1 MSPPDFSSSRA
12 DTETASSGKSELEQL
27 REIAPLLLVLS
38 FLFLIAVLWPVLTAA
53 ALLLLLARLVH
64 RHRFQLYGLVLACA
78 GVALLT
84 LHGFA
89 GYIAQAPA
97 WYAWSD
103 VHAHFWQWLGAIAP
117 LSLLVGAWLALG
129 AELWL
134 GTPVNRRPTP
144 TRRGFAL
151 ALTVYPIWAGFTAL
165 SNRLRRRQHKQQ
177 FRLGRSRLRPV
188 VLAERDL
195 LEHTVVF
202 GATGSGK
209 TNTLRL
215 IAGQAIAA
223 GWPVIVLDLKGDAE
237 LANELERT
245 AAAARADFALLTM
258 RDDPRRANWNP
269 IATGSANAR
278 ADRLIVGEWS
288 EEHYERTA
296 RDFARS
302 ALTLLDIIGET
313 ATIPTLVRYLEQP
326 DLLMG
331 AVADALNAKSPAREV
346 GTSLK
351 QERERFA
358 ALLAARTKD
367 RSILSAT
374 AGLAARLRELSE
386 SDLRPALTGEA
397 ATSTIDLARTLNT
410 DAGVVCFS
418 LDSASDP
425 SVATLAGSLA
435 LRDLQH
441 AISARPSGVT
451 PALVLLD
458 EFSVLES
465 DEIKGLLARARAKR
479 VGVVLSTQSLAD
491 LTAVDLNLKTQT
503 LSNTATKIIHRLGGD
518 EEPELIASLA
528 GTSTVEE
535 FTHQTIRRPGITG
548 PRHTPTGTGSARQVE
563 EYNLHPNRLRDLKRG
578 HAAVILRA
586 EPQWKGYVRIDNAD
600 KRPREI
606 SRYRRR

>member
-1 MSPPDFSSSRA
+1 
-12 DTETASSGKSELEQL
+12 
-27 REIAPLLLVLS
+27 
-38 FLFLIAVLWPVLTAA
+38 
-53 ALLLLLARLVH
+53 
-64 RHRFQLYGLVLACA
+64 
-78 GVALLT
+78 
-84 LHGFA
+84 
-89 GYIAQAPA
+89 
-97 WYAWSD
+97 
-103 VHAHFWQWLGAIAP
+103 
-117 LSLLVGAWLALG
+117 
-129 AELWL
+129 
-134 GTPVNRRPTP
+134 
-144 TRRGFAL
+144 
-151 ALTVYPIWAGFTAL
+151 
-165 SNRLRRRQHKQQ
+165 
-177 FRLGRSRLRPV
+177 V

-223 GWPVIVLDLKGDAE
+223 RWPVIVLDLKGDVE
-237 LANELERT
+237 LANELERMAV
-245 AAAARADFALLTM
+245 AASADFELLTI

-269 IATGSANAR
+269 IAVGSANAR

-302 ALTLLDIIGET
+302 ALTLLDLAGET
-313 ATIPTLVRYLEQP
+313 TTIPTLVRYLEQP
-326 DLLMG
+326 DLLIG
-331 AVADALNAKSPAREV
+331 AVVAALNKKRPAHEV
-346 GTSLK
+346 AASLK

-358 ALLAARTKD
+358 ALLTARTKD

-397 ATSTIDLARTLNT
+397 ATSTIDLARTLTT

-465 DEIKGLLARARAKR
+465 DEIKSLLARARSKR

-528 GTSTVEE
+528 GTRTVEE
-535 FTHQTIRRPGITG
+535 FTHQTIRRAGITG
-548 PRHTPTGTGSARQVE
+548 PRHTPTGTGSARRVE

-600 KRPREI
+600 KRLREI

>member
-1 MSPPDFSSSRA
+1 MSVQRISGSSEPQA
-12 DTETASSGKSELEQL
+12 DSPASELDQL
-27 REIAPLLLVLS
+27 RELAPLLVVLAV
-38 FLFLIAVLWPVLTAA
+38 LFLVSVLWPILAA
-53 ALLLLLARLVH
+53 AAVLLAAGRSTTRWRLRLHIVV
-64 RHRFQLYGLVLACA
+64 FVGAVC
-78 GVALLT
+78 ALLT

-89 GYIAQAPA
+89 GYIAHAPA
-97 WYAWSD
+97 WHAWRD
-103 VHAHFWQWLGAIAP
+103 LHANFWQWLGATAP
-117 LSLLVGAWLALG
+117 FSLLVGAWLALG
-129 AELWL
+129 TELWL
-134 GTPVNRRPTP
+134 STPVNRRPTP

-151 ALTVYPIWAGFTAL
+151 ALTIYPVWAGASAL
-165 SNRLRRRQHKQQ
+165 LNRLGRRQRGQK

-245 AAAARADFALLTM
+245 AAAARADFALVTI

-302 ALTLLDIIGET
+302 ALTLLALIGET

-331 AVADALNAKSPAREV
+331 AVADALNAKSPAPEV

-397 ATSTIDLARTLNT
+397 ATSTINLARTLAT

-441 AISARPSGVT
+441 AISARPPGVT

-528 GTSTVEE
+528 GTRTVEE
-535 FTHQTIRRPGITG
+535 FTHQTLRRIGITG

-586 EPQWKGYVRIDNAD
+586 EPQWKGYVRIDDAE
-600 KRPREI
+600 KRLKEI
-606 SRYRRR
+606 EGRSLP